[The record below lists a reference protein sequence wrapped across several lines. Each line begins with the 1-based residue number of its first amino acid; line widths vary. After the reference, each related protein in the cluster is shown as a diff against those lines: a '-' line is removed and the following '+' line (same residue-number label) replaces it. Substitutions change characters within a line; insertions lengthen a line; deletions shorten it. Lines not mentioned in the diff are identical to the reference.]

1 MGSSGPLLGLSQ
13 TSVESAG
20 LAGRGSS
27 WVGHQRLF
35 VLERGESEA
44 SGLQV

>member
-13 TSVESAG
+13 TSVEPAG
-20 LAGRGSS
+20 LVGRGGS
-27 WVGHQRLF
+27 WVGCQSLSTLDR
-35 VLERGESEA
+35 ESEA